1 MARKFDKRGWN
12 RQFKWQPL
20 RTDRWDPF
28 PKDRLPFVDDFSIGN
43 YQYSK
48 KIPPRRDFI
57 PETPQQQRPQGAEL
71 ISPAFG
77 QHVPWDTPWNN
88 RIGSN
93 RIIPEHHNFGFMP

>member
-28 PKDRLPFVDDFSIGN
+28 PKDRLPFVDDFSESKRFHAWRPSPIHEIG
-43 YQYSK
+43 
-48 KIPPRRDFI
+48 
-57 PETPQQQRPQGAEL
+57 TPQQPRPQGAEI

-88 RIGSN
+88 RIGNN